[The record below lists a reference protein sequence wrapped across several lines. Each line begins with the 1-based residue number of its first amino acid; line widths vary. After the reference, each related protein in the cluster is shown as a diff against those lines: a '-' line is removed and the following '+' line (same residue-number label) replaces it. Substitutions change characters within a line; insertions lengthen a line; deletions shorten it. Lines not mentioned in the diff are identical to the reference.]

1 MVKFLTRLKTKKTF
15 IIIVFIIVLI
25 FIYFY
30 NNITN
35 NELKTRNKQLSYLN
49 EFDTYVAIG
58 VLDDN
63 VNLIDDGNTINMSN
77 NNTVHHTID
86 LMQKIDENR
95 DYLLIAMIDFELSPI
110 KINGKM
116 HNSYLFS
123 TEKVDQIA
131 LDIEIEIPKNSKE
144 LTYIVIKNPNFMP
157 ENFDVGEIISLQT
170 VLSKRFNLENSDENI
185 KYESNF
191 TSSSKGPIDN
201 LWISSNKFEQQSIYR
216 GKSGDKVYI
225 TLGNYSKEN
234 LDYAVVMFSDWNQVA
249 FNNGSNVKYFNLN
262 PNEKQIFEL
271 TLPDINES
279 SLFQVIAFP
288 MPYKITSPTSYDGSL
303 AYGSFKFILEP

>member
-63 VNLIDDGNTINMSN
+63 GNLIDDGNTINMSN

-288 MPYKITSPTSYDGSL
+288 MRCCIQDR
-303 AYGSFKFILEP
+303 